1 MPESINDAMFAY
13 DAEAVV
19 AKYLA
24 EHPGFDR

>member
-1 MPESINDAMFAY
+1 MPESIHDAMFAY

-24 EHPGFDR
+24 EHPEA